1 MFCPICNV
9 VQEKTTTTGGGG
21 GGDDESLMHV
31 HEMDPMT
38 ITELTT
44 NSGKEFLIEARGKVQ
59 GIVDSKTKAINEAAV
74 ADMLRDIAGLDHDP
88 GGTVV
93 EFGPFSVT
101 LYDDNL
107 RGECKGPEKVS
118 DEVSVVML
126 IKIH

>member
-59 GIVDSKTKAINEAAV
+59 VYCRQQDQS
-74 ADMLRDIAGLDHDP
+74 HQ
-88 GGTVV
+88 
-93 EFGPFSVT
+93 
-101 LYDDNL
+101 
-107 RGECKGPEKVS
+107 
-118 DEVSVVML
+118 
-126 IKIH
+126 